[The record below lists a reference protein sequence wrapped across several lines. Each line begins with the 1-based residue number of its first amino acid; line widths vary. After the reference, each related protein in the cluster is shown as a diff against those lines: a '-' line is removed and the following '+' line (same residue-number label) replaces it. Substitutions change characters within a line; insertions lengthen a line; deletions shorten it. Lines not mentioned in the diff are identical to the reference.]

1 MKPISILTV
10 IALAGT
16 LLTVIAQTG
25 SGQRL
30 EKKELHGLLMNA
42 KTPQEHQRLAAHYRA
57 EAERLNSEAKEH
69 EEMAEM
75 YRKNPNPLAAKH
87 PYAAGVQHCRDIAK
101 RYRESA
107 AKMQA
112 LATVHEDMAKKAQ

>member
-1 MKPISILTV
+1 MKRISMLTV
-10 IALAGT
+10 IALAVT
-16 LLTVIAQTG
+16 ILTAIAQTG

-30 EKKELHGLLMNA
+30 DKKELHDLLMNA
-42 KTPQEHQRLAAHYRA
+42 KTPEEHQKLAAHYRA

-75 YRKNPNPLAAKH
+75 YRKNPGGPAAKH
-87 PYAAGVQHCRDIAK
+87 PYATGEQHCRDIAK

-112 LATVHEDMAKKAQ
+112 LATLHEDMAKKTK

>member
-1 MKPISILTV
+1 MRRISLLT
-10 IALAGT
+10 ITTLAVT
-16 LLTVIAQTG
+16 LLTAVAQTG

-30 EKKELHGLLMNA
+30 AKKDLHALLMNA
-42 KTPQEHQRLAAHYRA
+42 KTPQDHQKLAAHYRA
-57 EAERLNSEAKEH
+57 EAERLSSEAKEH
-69 EEMAEM
+69 DEMADM

-87 PYAAGVQHCRDIAK
+87 PYAAGEQHCRDIAE

-112 LATVHEDMAKKAQ
+112 LAALHDDMAKKAQ

>member
-1 MKPISILTV
+1 MKRISILTV
-10 IALAGT
+10 IALVVT
-16 LLTVIAQTG
+16 LLTAIAQTG

-30 EKKELHGLLMNA
+30 EKKELHALLMNA
-42 KTPQEHQRLAAHYRA
+42 KTAQDHQRLAAHYRA

-87 PYAAGVQHCRDIAK
+87 PYALGEQHCRDIAK

-112 LATVHEDMAKKAQ
+112 LATLHEDMAKKTK